1 MENTRLIIRAG
12 QLYDGR
18 SLQSDRIVVV
28 EGSHITEVTDKS
40 GSWDLQGIVT
50 PAFIDPQSHI
60 GMERQGEPIPETE
73 TDEHATPFAPLHNP
87 LDSIY
92 FDDRAFADAVDFGV
106 LYSCVVPGSGNI
118 IGGKAVII
126 KNFAENRS
134 DAVVSD
140 YGFKAALG
148 FNPRNAVRWKGT
160 RPSTRMGAAAMLREY
175 LSDIFRKE
183 ENARIKKEKALY
195 ELSKPDSPKKGTV
208 WAQREYDL
216 ALSDAEW
223 EVFRLFNGEK
233 ILKVHLHKA
242 DDAVFLMDLTKR
254 FNIRVTAEHGLDI
267 GDKEIFNALADHGI
281 PLVYGPLGASDAK
294 VELKNASWRHTA
306 RLMASRAKFGLM
318 SDHPVILAHHLRD
331 TLKYFLIQGMTP
343 ADAIGLI
350 TRKNA
355 EILGIDHCLGTVA
368 PGRMASLIVWDKDPF
383 HLSAH
388 PLAVLAE
395 GRIIRDRRGLPFEMN
410 IPNEET
416 AAAMNEIR
424 QGKTEKVSLE
434 QLRKEAEKCLV

>member
-1 MENTRLIIRAG
+1 MENTRLIIRAD

-18 SLQSDRIVVV
+18 SLHTDMTVVV
-28 EGSHITEVTDKS
+28 EGRHITEVSDTRCS
-40 GSWDLQGIVT
+40 CDLQGIVT
-50 PAFIDPQSHI
+50 PAFIDPHSHI
-60 GMERQGEPIPETE
+60 GMERQGEPILETE
-73 TDEHATPFAPLHNP
+73 TDEHATPFAPLNNP
-87 LDSIY
+87 VDSIY

-118 IGGKAVII
+118 IGGRAVII
-126 KNFAENRS
+126 RNFAADRA
-134 DAVVSD
+134 DALFQD

-183 ENARIKKEKALY
+183 EQARIKKEKAQYDLTR
-195 ELSKPDSPKKGTV
+195 PDSPKKGTV
-208 WAQREYDL
+208 WAQREYE
-216 ALSDAEW
+216 LSLSEAEW
-223 EVFRLFNGEK
+223 EVFRLFNGDK
-233 ILKVHLHKA
+233 TLKVHLHKA
-242 DDAVFLMDLTKR
+242 DDALFLIDLKKR
-254 FNIRVTAEHGLDI
+254 FNIRVTVEHALDI
-267 GDKEIFNALADHGI
+267 GDTGIFNALADNDI
-281 PLVYGPLGASDAK
+281 PVVYGPLGASDAK

-306 RLMASRAKFGLM
+306 KLMSSRAKFGLM

-355 EILGIDHCLGTVA
+355 EILGIDHSLGTVA
-368 PGRMASLIVWDKDPF
+368 PGRMASLIVWDRDPF

-388 PLAVLAE
+388 PMAVLAE
-395 GRIIRDRRGLPFEMN
+395 GRIIRDRR
-410 IPNEET
+410 
-416 AAAMNEIR
+416 
-424 QGKTEKVSLE
+424 
-434 QLRKEAEKCLV
+434 

>member
-18 SLQSDRIVVV
+18 SLHTDRTVVV

-40 GSWDLQGIVT
+40 GSWDLEGIVT
-50 PAFIDPQSHI
+50 PAFIDPHSHI
-60 GMERQGEPIPETE
+60 GMERQGEPLPETE
-73 TDEHATPFAPLHNP
+73 TDEHATPFAPLNNP

-126 KNFAENRS
+126 KNFATNRA
-134 DAVVSD
+134 DAVMAE
-140 YGFKAALG
+140 YGLKAALG

-195 ELSKPDSPKKGTV
+195 DLSKPDSPKKGTV

-223 EVFRLFNGEK
+223 EVFRLFNGDK
-233 ILKVHLHKA
+233 TLKVHLHKT

-254 FNIRVTAEHGLDI
+254 FNIRVTAEHALDI
-267 GDKEIFNALADHGI
+267 GDTGIFNALADQGI
-281 PLVYGPLGASDAK
+281 PVVYGPLGASDSK

-306 RLMASRAKFGLM
+306 KLMASRAKFGLM

-343 ADAIGLI
+343 ADAVGLI
-350 TRKNA
+350 TLRNA

-368 PGRMASLIVWDKDPF
+368 PGRMASLIVWDRDPF

-395 GRIIRDRRGLPFEMN
+395 GRIIRDRR
-410 IPNEET
+410 
-416 AAAMNEIR
+416 
-424 QGKTEKVSLE
+424 
-434 QLRKEAEKCLV
+434 

>member
-1 MENTRLIIRAG
+1 MENTRLIIRAD

-18 SLQSDRIVVV
+18 SLKPDRTVVV
-28 EGSHITEVTDKS
+28 EGPHITEVTDTPCS
-40 GSWDLQGIVT
+40 FDLQGIVT
-50 PAFIDPQSHI
+50 PAFIDPHSHI
-60 GMERQGEPIPETE
+60 GMERQGEPLPETE
-73 TDEHATPFAPLHNP
+73 TDEHTTPFAPLNNP

-118 IGGKAVII
+118 IGGRAVII
-126 KNFAENRS
+126 RNFAANRA
-134 DAVVSD
+134 DALFQD

-183 ENARIKKEKALY
+183 EQARIKKEKALY
-195 ELSKPDSPKKGTV
+195 GLSRPDSPKKGTV

-216 ALSDAEW
+216 ALSEAEW

-233 ILKVHLHKA
+233 TLKVHLHKA
-242 DDAVFLMDLTKR
+242 DDAVFLMELKKQ
-254 FNIRVTAEHGLDI
+254 FNIRVTVEHALDI
-267 GDKEIFNALADHGI
+267 GDAGIFNALADHGI

-306 RLMASRAKFGLM
+306 TLMASRATFGLM
-318 SDHPVILAHHLRD
+318 TDHPVTLANHLRD
-331 TLKYFLIQGMTP
+331 SLKYFLIQGMAP
-343 ADAIGLI
+343 AEAIGLI

-355 EILGIDHCLGTVA
+355 EILGIGHCLGTVT
-368 PGRMASLIVWDKDPF
+368 PGRLASLIVWDRDPF

-395 GRIIRDRRGLPFEMN
+395 GRIIRDR
-410 IPNEET
+410 
-416 AAAMNEIR
+416 
-424 QGKTEKVSLE
+424 Q
-434 QLRKEAEKCLV
+434 

>member
-18 SLQSDRIVVV
+18 SLHTDRTVVV

-40 GSWDLQGIVT
+40 GSWDLEGIVT
-50 PAFIDPQSHI
+50 PAFIDPHSHI
-60 GMERQGEPIPETE
+60 GMERQGEPLPETE
-73 TDEHATPFAPLHNP
+73 TDEHATPFAPLNNP

-126 KNFAENRS
+126 KNFATSRA
-134 DAVVSD
+134 DAVVAE

-195 ELSKPDSPKKGTV
+195 DLSKPDSPKKGTV

-223 EVFRLFNGEK
+223 EVFRLFNGDK
-233 ILKVHLHKA
+233 TLKVHLHKT

-254 FNIRVTAEHGLDI
+254 FNIRVTAEHALDI
-267 GDKEIFNALADHGI
+267 GDTGIFNALADQGI
-281 PLVYGPLGASDAK
+281 PVVYGPLGASDSK

-306 RLMASRAKFGLM
+306 KLMASRAKFGLM

-343 ADAIGLI
+343 ADAVGLI
-350 TRKNA
+350 TLRNA

-368 PGRMASLIVWDKDPF
+368 PGRMASLIVWDRDPF

-395 GRIIRDRRGLPFEMN
+395 GRIIRDRR
-410 IPNEET
+410 
-416 AAAMNEIR
+416 
-424 QGKTEKVSLE
+424 
-434 QLRKEAEKCLV
+434 

>member
-1 MENTRLIIRAG
+1 MT
-12 QLYDGR
+12 
-18 SLQSDRIVVV
+18 VVV
-28 EGSHITEVTDKS
+28 EGAHITEVTATPFS
-40 GSWDLQGIVT
+40 CDLEGIVT
-50 PAFIDPQSHI
+50 PAFIDPHSHI
-60 GMERQGEPIPETE
+60 GMERQGEPLPETE
-73 TDEHATPFAPLHNP
+73 TDEHLTPFAPLNNP

-126 KNFAENRS
+126 KNFAASRA
-134 DAVVSD
+134 DAVVAE

-160 RPSTRMGAAAMLREY
+160 RPSTRMGAAAMLREF

-183 ENARIKKEKALY
+183 EQARIKKEKSLHD
-195 ELSKPDSPKKGTV
+195 LSRPDSPKKGAV

-216 ALSDAEW
+216 ALTEAEW
-223 EVFRLFNGEK
+223 EMFRLFNGEK
-233 ILKVHLHKA
+233 TLKVHLHKA
-242 DDAVFLMDLTKR
+242 DDALFLMDLTKR
-254 FNIRVTAEHGLDI
+254 FNIKVTAEHALDI
-267 GDKEIFNALADHGI
+267 GDTGIFNALADHGI
-281 PLVYGPLGASDAK
+281 PVVYGPMGASDAK

-306 RLMASRAKFGLM
+306 QLMASRATFGLM
-318 SDHPVILAHHLRD
+318 SDHPLILAHHLRD
-331 TLKYFLIQGMTP
+331 SLKYFLIQGMAP

-355 EILGIDHCLGTVA
+355 EILGIGHCLGTVA
-368 PGRMASLIVWDKDPF
+368 PGRLASLIVWDRDPF
-383 HLSAH
+383 LLSAY

-395 GRIIRDRRGLPFEMN
+395 GRIIRDRRGLPFEMK

-416 AAAMNEIR
+416 VAAMNEIR